1 MKIKISLFLI
11 SLFLIGFLTVENAY
25 ADIGIIKKIK
35 RVGNLTVSLAV
46 DSIKNKIYVA
56 NALSNDVVV
65 IDGSTDRVVDKI
77 KIPGSIAIDYVATN
91 PSANKLYIVSQNS
104 ESTQSILNILDSNT
118 NEVLNAVEISGFE
131 AFGGSLDVNIT
142 TNKIY
147 FITYNN
153 LRSNVGVFDEL
164 TNQITLIS
172 TDDTNDAT
180 KKSFLEG
187 IKVNPNTNKIYV
199 SGDYEINGDYLNRDG
214 VIHVIDSTT
223 GTLIKTINIAD
234 GPSSVISSYIDIDP
248 LTNKIY
254 VVVQGMGRGY
264 QDEIKIIDGTI
275 DEVIDTIPVK
285 HASSLAVDPSKSI
298 LYASLSFDLKESG
311 KFLSIVDLNSKRIIK
326 KLNIKVSPLPFGGHS
341 TTEPFNIVVNPN
353 THKAYMY
360 IDYAGVI
367 VVGER

>member
-1 MKIKISLFLI
+1 M
-11 SLFLIGFLTVENAY
+11 
-25 ADIGIIKKIK
+25 
-35 RVGNLTVSLAV
+35 
-46 DSIKNKIYVA
+46 
-56 NALSNDVVV
+56 
-65 IDGSTDRVVDKI
+65 
-77 KIPGSIAIDYVATN
+77 
-91 PSANKLYIVSQNS
+91 
-104 ESTQSILNILDSNT
+104 
-118 NEVLNAVEISGFE
+118 
-131 AFGGSLDVNIT
+131 
-142 TNKIY
+142 
-147 FITYNN
+147 
-153 LRSNVGVFDEL
+153 
-164 TNQITLIS
+164 
-172 TDDTNDAT
+172 
-180 KKSFLEG
+180 
-187 IKVNPNTNKIYV
+187 
-199 SGDYEINGDYLNRDG
+199 
-214 VIHVIDSTT
+214 
-223 GTLIKTINIAD
+223 IKTINIAD
-234 GPSSVISSYIDIDP
+234 GPSSVISPYIDIDP